1 MENKTTI
8 VNTTSNIP
16 IKRVENRNNNS
27 TPKKNI
33 PSSMKPNESISAELD
48 SPLLFSSKEI
58 FKEVYHLKNQKS
70 VADIKGLGQIM
81 IQSLDTFS
89 NIAMEQGVN
98 ADQILISRYIL
109 CTFIDEMLSS
119 ATWAK
124 ENPWAEVSLLNHY
137 YSESYGGDKFFE
149 LLARFEEEPTT
160 FIYVM
165 ELAYVCLSF
174 GYGGKYKSK
183 NSSMQ
188 DLGAIK
194 ENLYRQIKTTKPK
207 KEKFYANHPA
217 AQRHHKLYSK
227 LSRKIILA
235 IALLLILTVYGI
247 FTYTVQSNETSL
259 IHILEEEHKKMK
271 DIHVSSK

>member
-8 VNTTSNIP
+8 INTTSNIP
-16 IKRVENRNNNS
+16 IKKVEN
-27 TPKKNI
+27 KKHV
-33 PSSMKPNESISAELD
+33 SSYKKDKSSEQKHYVSISSELD
-48 SPLLFSSKEI
+48 SPLLFASKEI
-58 FKEVYHLKNQKS
+58 FKETYRLRNLES
-70 VADIKGLGQIM
+70 VSDVQGTSQFMIKE
-81 IQSLDTFS
+81 LDTFS

-98 ADQILISRYIL
+98 ADQILMSRYIL

-119 ATWAK
+119 SSWATDNAWSG
-124 ENPWAEVSLLNHY
+124 VSLLNHY
-137 YSESYGGDKFFE
+137 YSEGYGGDKFFQ
-149 LLARFEEEPTT
+149 LLVRFEEEPTE

-183 NSSMQ
+183 RENMQ
-188 DLGAIK
+188 DVGAIK

-235 IALLLILTVYGI
+235 VALLLMVVIYTI

-259 IHILEEEHKKMK
+259 IHILQEEHKKMEET
-271 DIHVSSK
+271 HVSSK